1 MIFELVNSNSSFR
14 NLNIA
19 LYVNNLL
26 LKVTESH
33 LFLEIKKK
41 CMVKLA
47 SVETHTHRVQRKSDY
62 F

>member
-33 LFLEIKKK
+33 LFLEIKKN
-41 CMVKLA
+41 A
-47 SVETHTHRVQRKSDY
+47 W
-62 F
+62 